1 MFKNKMSLRLRI
13 FISMILLVFTAT
25 LLVLGS
31 TYYQYR
37 TESDQYNSYRQE
49 RKENQLKR
57 QINYIVNKY
66 DISDKYEMW
75 DEYEK
80 DFEEITKIHSVE
92 YSIFTTGGSP
102 LFYSYLPLDVI
113 SNNYSLEEEFANMLV
128 STDEGKFTS
137 ENFTDVGKFQAS
149 YSVLKNDVGEK
160 YAILFFP
167 YFQDVSFA
175 ESELNVFLSTLYQ
188 IYFIMLVVA
197 IVLAYF
203 ISRYVTR
210 SIETIRLKIG
220 QAGLL
225 KKNEK
230 IYLSNATKEIDSLVN
245 SYNKMI
251 DDLEDSAE
259 RLAKTEREQAWQEM
273 AKQVA
278 HEIKNPLTPIQLT
291 IDRIK
296 TKYLNQLDNKDK
308 SNFEENLKIINNQI
322 KQIGSLV
329 NEFSDFA
336 RMPKPILKNNDL
348 LQILKENIKLV
359 SELDKDIFIN
369 VDTKLKKIL
378 FKSDKEQLSRV
389 FFNLLK
395 NSIESIHQKKA
406 KNPGFT
412 KKISIEIAHN
422 NDHIIISITDN
433 GIGFDNFANNIKDIL
448 HPYFTTKKNG
458 TGLGL
463 SIVNKIIND
472 HNGKIDFIPI
482 NDGAKVNIIFN
493 LNDS

>member
-1 MFKNKMSLRLRI
+1 MFQNKMSLRLRI

-66 DISDKYEMW
+66 DLSNNYDLW
-75 DEYEK
+75 DDYQP
-80 DFEEITKIHSVE
+80 DFEEITRIHNVE
-92 YSIFTTGGSP
+92 YSIFKSDGTP

-113 SNNYSLEEEFANMLV
+113 SNNYSLDVDFAQMLL
-128 STDEGKFTS
+128 SNEEGKFTS
-137 ENFTDVGKFQAS
+137 ENFTDVGKFQSS
-149 YSVLKNDVGEK
+149 YSVLKDDLGKK

-203 ISRYVTR
+203 ISRFVTR

-230 IYLSNATKEIDSLVN
+230 IYLKNATKEIDSLVN

-278 HEIKNPLTPIQLT
+278 HEIKNPLTPMRLT
-291 IDRIK
+291 VQSFQKNSSVDFV
-296 TKYLNQLDNKDK
+296 KDK
-308 SNFEENLKIINNQI
+308 NKINDFCETLIEQIDTMSNVAT
-322 KQIGSLV
+322 S
-329 NEFSDFA
+329 FSDFA
-336 RMPKPILKNNDL
+336 TLPKTQLEKTDVVDATRKAVEIFEQNN
-348 LQILKENIKLV
+348 ITFETSTSSIFIKL
-359 SELDKDIFIN
+359 DKAQWI
-369 VDTKLKKIL
+369 
-378 FKSDKEQLSRV
+378 RV
-389 FFNLLK
+389 ITNLIK
-395 NSIESIHQKKA
+395 NSIQAIPHDREPDILV
-406 KNPGFT
+406 
-412 KKISIEIAHN
+412 KISEN
-422 NDHIIISITDN
+422 SKNVKVLVSDN
-433 GIGFDNFANNIKDIL
+433 GLGVSKINREKIFEPK
-448 HPYFTTKKNG
+448 FTTKSDG
-458 TGLGL
+458 MGLGL
-463 SIVNKIIND
+463 GIVRNIISS
-472 HNGKIDFIPI
+472 HRGKISYKSKNKKGTDFTITLP
-482 NDGAKVNIIFN
+482 K
-493 LNDS
+493 

>member
-1 MFKNKMSLRLRI
+1 MFQNKMSLRLRI

-66 DISDKYEMW
+66 DLSNNYDLW
-75 DEYEK
+75 DDYQP
-80 DFEEITKIHSVE
+80 DFEEITRIHNVE
-92 YSIFTTGGSP
+92 YSIFKSDGTP

-113 SNNYSLEEEFANMLV
+113 SNNYSLDVDFAQMLL
-128 STDEGKFTS
+128 SNEEGKFTS
-137 ENFTDVGKFQAS
+137 ENFTDVGKFQSS
-149 YSVLKNDVGEK
+149 YSVLKDDLGKK

-203 ISRYVTR
+203 ISRFVTR

-230 IYLSNATKEIDSLVN
+230 IYLKNATKEIDSLVN

-251 DDLEDSAE
+251 DDLDDSVQ

-278 HEIKNPLTPIQLT
+278 HEIKNPLTPMRLT
-291 IDRIK
+291 VQSFQKNSGIDSIDEKIK
-296 TKYLNQLDNKDK
+296 INDFCQTLIEQIDTM
-308 SNFEENLKIINNQI
+308 SNVAT
-322 KQIGSLV
+322 S
-329 NEFSDFA
+329 FSDFA
-336 RMPKPILKNNDL
+336 TLPKTQLEKTDIVDATKKAVEIFEQNNITFKTSGNNILV
-348 LQILKENIKLV
+348 KL
-359 SELDKDIFIN
+359 
-369 VDTKLKKIL
+369 
-378 FKSDKEQLSRV
+378 DKEQWIRV
-389 FFNLLK
+389 MTNLIK
-395 NSIESIHQKKA
+395 NSLQAIPHDRDPDILVQISENSKSV
-406 KNPGFT
+406 
-412 KKISIEIAHN
+412 KILVS
-422 NDHIIISITDN
+422 DN
-433 GIGFDNFANNIKDIL
+433 GQGVSKSNRDKIFE
-448 HPYFTTKKNG
+448 PMFTTKSDG
-458 TGLGL
+458 MGLGL
-463 SIVNKIIND
+463 GIVKNIISS
-472 HNGKIDFIPI
+472 HRGKISYKSKSNKGTDFTITLP
-482 NDGAKVNIIFN
+482 K
-493 LNDS
+493 

>member
-1 MFKNKMSLRLRI
+1 MSLRLRI

-66 DISDKYEMW
+66 DLSENYDLW
-75 DEYEK
+75 QEYQS
-80 DFEEITKIHSVE
+80 DFEEITRIHNVE
-92 YSIFTTGGSP
+92 YSIFKSDGTP

-113 SNNYSLEEEFANMLV
+113 SNNYSLDVDFAKMIATNE
-128 STDEGKFTS
+128 DGKFIS
-137 ENFTDVGKFQAS
+137 ENFTDVGKFQSS
-149 YSVLKNDVGEK
+149 YSMLKDDLGTN

-203 ISRYVTR
+203 ISRFVTR

-230 IYLSNATKEIDSLVN
+230 IYLKNATKEIDSLVN

-278 HEIKNPLTPIQLT
+278 HEIKNPLTPMRLT
-291 IDRIK
+291 VQSFQKNSGINSNNEKNKINDFCQTLIEQID
-296 TKYLNQLDNKDK
+296 TM
-308 SNFEENLKIINNQI
+308 SNVAT
-322 KQIGSLV
+322 S
-329 NEFSDFA
+329 FSDFA
-336 RMPKPILKNNDL
+336 TLPKTQLEKTDIVEATKKAVEIFEQNN
-348 LQILKENIKLV
+348 ITFVTSSNSIFVKL
-359 SELDKDIFIN
+359 
-369 VDTKLKKIL
+369 
-378 FKSDKEQLSRV
+378 DKEQWIRV
-389 FFNLLK
+389 MTNLIK
-395 NSIESIHQKKA
+395 NSIQAIPHERDPDILVQISESSKSV
-406 KNPGFT
+406 
-412 KKISIEIAHN
+412 KILVS
-422 NDHIIISITDN
+422 DN
-433 GIGFDNFANNIKDIL
+433 GQGVSKVNRDKIFEPK
-448 HPYFTTKKNG
+448 FTTKSDG
-458 TGLGL
+458 MGLGL
-463 SIVNKIIND
+463 GIVRNIISS
-472 HNGKIDFIPI
+472 HRGKISYKSKRNKGTNFTISLP
-482 NDGAKVNIIFN
+482 K
-493 LNDS
+493 

>member
-1 MFKNKMSLRLRI
+1 
-13 FISMILLVFTAT
+13 
-25 LLVLGS
+25 
-31 TYYQYR
+31 
-37 TESDQYNSYRQE
+37 
-49 RKENQLKR
+49 
-57 QINYIVNKY
+57 
-66 DISDKYEMW
+66 
-75 DEYEK
+75 
-80 DFEEITKIHSVE
+80 
-92 YSIFTTGGSP
+92 
-102 LFYSYLPLDVI
+102 
-113 SNNYSLEEEFANMLV
+113 MLV

-149 YSVLKNDVGEK
+149 YSVLKNDIGEK

-278 HEIKNPLTPIQLT
+278 HEIKNPLTPMRLT
-291 IDRIK
+291 VQSFQKNSSVDFINDKNKINDFCETLIEQID
-296 TKYLNQLDNKDK
+296 TM
-308 SNFEENLKIINNQI
+308 SNVAT
-322 KQIGSLV
+322 S
-329 NEFSDFA
+329 FSDFA
-336 RMPKPILKNNDL
+336 TLPKTQLEKTDVVDATRKAVEIFEQNN
-348 LQILKENIKLV
+348 ITFETSTSSIFIKL
-359 SELDKDIFIN
+359 DKAQWI
-369 VDTKLKKIL
+369 
-378 FKSDKEQLSRV
+378 RV
-389 FFNLLK
+389 ITNLIK
-395 NSIESIHQKKA
+395 NSIQAIPHDREPNILV
-406 KNPGFT
+406 
-412 KKISIEIAHN
+412 KISEN
-422 NDHIIISITDN
+422 SKNVKVLVSDN
-433 GIGFDNFANNIKDIL
+433 GLGVSKSNREKIFEPK
-448 HPYFTTKKNG
+448 FTTKSDG
-458 TGLGL
+458 MGLGL
-463 SIVNKIIND
+463 GIVRNIISS
-472 HNGKIDFIPI
+472 HRGKISYKSKNKRGTDFTITLP
-482 NDGAKVNIIFN
+482 K
-493 LNDS
+493 

>member
-66 DISDKYEMW
+66 DISDRYELW

-175 ESELNVFLSTLYQ
+175 ESELNVFYLLSTRYISLCWLLLLFLHILYQ
-188 IYFIMLVVA
+188 DMSLDQLRLY
-197 IVLAYF
+197 VLK
-203 ISRYVTR
+203 
-210 SIETIRLKIG
+210 LG
-220 QAGLL
+220 
-225 KKNEK
+225 
-230 IYLSNATKEIDSLVN
+230 
-245 SYNKMI
+245 
-251 DDLEDSAE
+251 
-259 RLAKTEREQAWQEM
+259 
-273 AKQVA
+273 KQVCLR
-278 HEIKNPLTPIQLT
+278 KMK
-291 IDRIK
+291 R
-296 TKYLNQLDNKDK
+296 
-308 SNFEENLKIINNQI
+308 
-322 KQIGSLV
+322 
-329 NEFSDFA
+329 
-336 RMPKPILKNNDL
+336 
-348 LQILKENIKLV
+348 
-359 SELDKDIFIN
+359 FI
-369 VDTKLKKIL
+369 
-378 FKSDKEQLSRV
+378 
-389 FFNLLK
+389 
-395 NSIESIHQKKA
+395 
-406 KNPGFT
+406 
-412 KKISIEIAHN
+412 
-422 NDHIIISITDN
+422 
-433 GIGFDNFANNIKDIL
+433 
-448 HPYFTTKKNG
+448 
-458 TGLGL
+458 
-463 SIVNKIIND
+463 
-472 HNGKIDFIPI
+472 
-482 NDGAKVNIIFN
+482 
-493 LNDS
+493 

>member
-1 MFKNKMSLRLRI
+1 MNLFKNKMSLRLRI

-37 TESDQYNSYRQE
+37 TESDQYNTYRQE

-66 DISDKYEMW
+66 DLSSDYSKWE
-75 DEYEK
+75 EYLL
-80 DFEEITKIHSVE
+80 DFEEITRIHAVE
-92 YSIFTTGGSP
+92 YSIFTPEGKP

-113 SNNYSLEEEFANMLV
+113 SNNYSLDEDFANMLI
-128 STDEGKFTS
+128 SNEEGKFTS
-137 ENFTDVGKFQAS
+137 ENSTDVGKFLAS
-149 YSVLKNDVGEK
+149 YSVLKDTSGEK

-203 ISRYVTR
+203 ISRFVTR

-220 QAGLL
+220 QTGLL

-230 IYLSNATKEIDSLVN
+230 IYLENATKEIDSLVN

-251 DDLEDSAE
+251 DDLEDSAK

-278 HEIKNPLTPIQLT
+278 HEIKNPLTPMRLTVQSFQRNSGVDSDEQKSKINDFCETLIQQ
-291 IDRIK
+291 ID
-296 TKYLNQLDNKDK
+296 TM
-308 SNFEENLKIINNQI
+308 SNVAT
-322 KQIGSLV
+322 S
-329 NEFSDFA
+329 FSDFA
-336 RMPKPILKNNDL
+336 TLPKTQLEKTDIIDATKKAVEIFEHNN
-348 LQILKENIKLV
+348 IYFESSSESIFIKL
-359 SELDKDIFIN
+359 DRDQWI
-369 VDTKLKKIL
+369 
-378 FKSDKEQLSRV
+378 RV
-389 FFNLLK
+389 MTNLIK
-395 NSIESIHQKKA
+395 NSIQAIPHDRESNIEV
-406 KNPGFT
+406 
-412 KKISIEIAHN
+412 KISENSNSVKIVV
-422 NDHIIISITDN
+422 SDN
-433 GIGFDNFANNIKDIL
+433 GFGVSKNNRDKIFEPK
-448 HPYFTTKKNG
+448 FTTKSDG
-458 TGLGL
+458 MGLGL
-463 SIVNKIIND
+463 GIVKNIINSHRGKIIYKSKAKK
-472 HNGKIDFIPI
+472 GTDFIITLP
-482 NDGAKVNIIFN
+482 K
-493 LNDS
+493 

>member
-57 QINYIVNKY
+57 HINYIVNKY
-66 DISDKYEMW
+66 DISDKYELW

-92 YSIFTTGGSP
+92 YSIFTIGGSP

-278 HEIKNPLTPIQLT
+278 HEIKNPLTPMRLT
-291 IDRIK
+291 VQSFQKNSGIK
-296 TKYLNQLDNKDK
+296 KGEDQKDK
-308 SNFEENLKIINNQI
+308 LNDFCDTLIEQIDTMSNVAT
-322 KQIGSLV
+322 S
-329 NEFSDFA
+329 FSDFA
-336 RMPKPILKNNDL
+336 TLPKTQLEKTDIVEATKKVVEIFEQNNISL
-348 LQILKENIKLV
+348 ETSSENIFIKL
-359 SELDKDIFIN
+359 
-369 VDTKLKKIL
+369 
-378 FKSDKEQLSRV
+378 DKEQWIRV
-389 FFNLLK
+389 MTNLIK
-395 NSIESIHQKKA
+395 NSIQAIPHHREPIIHV
-406 KNPGFT
+406 
-412 KKISIEIAHN
+412 EITERLKTVRVTV
-422 NDHIIISITDN
+422 SDN
-433 GIGFDNFANNIKDIL
+433 GLGVSKNNRDKIFEPK
-448 HPYFTTKKNG
+448 FTTKSDG
-458 TGLGL
+458 MGLGL
-463 SIVNKIIND
+463 GIVRSIINS
-472 HNGKIDFIPI
+472 HRGKISYKSRSKKGTDFKISLP
-482 NDGAKVNIIFN
+482 K
-493 LNDS
+493 

>member
-66 DISDKYEMW
+66 ELSDRYDLW
-75 DEYEK
+75 DGYEK

-92 YSIFTTGGSP
+92 YSIFTTEGRP

-149 YSVLKNDVGEK
+149 YSVLKNDIGEK

-278 HEIKNPLTPIQLT
+278 HEIKNPLTPMRLT
-291 IDRIK
+291 VQSFQKNSGLKSND
-296 TKYLNQLDNKDK
+296 QKDK
-308 SNFEENLKIINNQI
+308 LNDFCDTLIEQIDTMSNVAT
-322 KQIGSLV
+322 S
-329 NEFSDFA
+329 FSDFA
-336 RMPKPILKNNDL
+336 TLPKTQLEKTDIVDATKKVVEIFEQNNISL
-348 LQILKENIKLV
+348 ETSSENIFIKL
-359 SELDKDIFIN
+359 
-369 VDTKLKKIL
+369 
-378 FKSDKEQLSRV
+378 DKEQWIRV
-389 FFNLLK
+389 MTNLIK
-395 NSIESIHQKKA
+395 NSIQAIPHDREPIINVKIMESSKTVKV
-406 KNPGFT
+406 T
-412 KKISIEIAHN
+412 VS
-422 NDHIIISITDN
+422 DN
-433 GIGFDNFANNIKDIL
+433 GLGVSKINRDKIFEPK
-448 HPYFTTKKNG
+448 FTTKSDG
-458 TGLGL
+458 MGLGL
-463 SIVNKIIND
+463 GIVRSIISS
-472 HNGKIDFIPI
+472 HRGKISYKSKNKKGTDFKISLP
-482 NDGAKVNIIFN
+482 K
-493 LNDS
+493 

>member
-49 RKENQLKR
+49 RKETQLKR
-57 QINYIVNKY
+57 QINYIVNKHNLSDRY
-66 DISDKYEMW
+66 DLWED
-75 DEYEK
+75 YEK

-92 YSIFTTGGSP
+92 YSIFTTAGRP

-113 SNNYSLEEEFANMLV
+113 SNNYSLEEEFADMLV

-278 HEIKNPLTPIQLT
+278 HEIKNPLTPMRLT
-291 IDRIK
+291 VQSFQK
-296 TKYLNQLDNKDK
+296 NSGTKKGDDQKDK
-308 SNFEENLKIINNQI
+308 LNDFCDTLIEQIDTMSNVAT
-322 KQIGSLV
+322 S
-329 NEFSDFA
+329 FSDFA
-336 RMPKPILKNNDL
+336 TLPKTQLEKTDIVEATKKVVEIFEQNNISL
-348 LQILKENIKLV
+348 ETSSENIFIKL
-359 SELDKDIFIN
+359 
-369 VDTKLKKIL
+369 
-378 FKSDKEQLSRV
+378 DKEQWIRV
-389 FFNLLK
+389 MTNLIK
-395 NSIESIHQKKA
+395 NSIQAIPHDREPIINVKITESLKTVKVIV
-406 KNPGFT
+406 
-412 KKISIEIAHN
+412 S
-422 NDHIIISITDN
+422 DN
-433 GIGFDNFANNIKDIL
+433 GLGVSKNNRDKIFEPK
-448 HPYFTTKKNG
+448 FTTKSDG
-458 TGLGL
+458 MGLGL
-463 SIVNKIIND
+463 GIVRSIINS
-472 HNGKIDFIPI
+472 HRGKISYKSKSRKGTDFKISLP
-482 NDGAKVNIIFN
+482 K
-493 LNDS
+493 

>member
-37 TESDQYNSYRQE
+37 TESDLYNSYRQE

-57 QINYIVNKY
+57 QINYLVNKH
-66 DISDKYEMW
+66 DLSDKYDLWE
-75 DEYEK
+75 DYEK

-113 SNNYSLEEEFANMLV
+113 SNNYSLKEEFADMLV
-128 STDEGKFTS
+128 STDEGKFIS

-149 YSVLKNDVGEK
+149 YSVLKNDIGEK

-230 IYLSNATKEIDSLVN
+230 IYLNNATKEIDSLVN

-251 DDLEDSAE
+251 DDLEDSVE

-278 HEIKNPLTPIQLT
+278 HEIKNPLTPMRLT
-291 IDRIK
+291 VQSFQKNSGLKKGED
-296 TKYLNQLDNKDK
+296 QKDK
-308 SNFEENLKIINNQI
+308 LNDFCDTLIEQIDTMSNVAT
-322 KQIGSLV
+322 S
-329 NEFSDFA
+329 FSDFA
-336 RMPKPILKNNDL
+336 TLPKTQLEKTDIVEATKKVVEIFEQNNISL
-348 LQILKENIKLV
+348 ETSSENIFIKL
-359 SELDKDIFIN
+359 
-369 VDTKLKKIL
+369 
-378 FKSDKEQLSRV
+378 DKEQWIRV
-389 FFNLLK
+389 MTNLIK
-395 NSIESIHQKKA
+395 NSIQAIPHDREPIIHV
-406 KNPGFT
+406 
-412 KKISIEIAHN
+412 KITERLKIVRVTVS
-422 NDHIIISITDN
+422 DN
-433 GIGFDNFANNIKDIL
+433 GLGVSKNNRDKIFEPK
-448 HPYFTTKKNG
+448 FTTKSDG
-458 TGLGL
+458 MGLGL
-463 SIVNKIIND
+463 GIVRSIINS
-472 HNGKIDFIPI
+472 HRGKISYKSRSKKGTDFKISLP
-482 NDGAKVNIIFN
+482 K
-493 LNDS
+493 